1 MAKITTQQTHAL
13 ISLFLK
19 HYKDRYGKDPLN
31 FNRYRDKWGFQSM
44 AEDLGVERAKEV
56 ISYYFETGKAGHP
69 TSYLLHNYDKINAHM
84 IDREEDAINRKKLME
99 ESAKRVEEW
108 RAKKNG
114 K

>member
-19 HYKDRYGKDPLN
+19 GYKKRYGKDPVN
-31 FNRYRDKWGFQSM
+31 FNRFRDKWGFQDM
-44 AEDLGVERAKEV
+44 AEDLGLDRAKEV
-56 ISYYFETGKAGHP
+56 IEYYFETGKVGHP
-69 TSYLLHNYDKINAHM
+69 ISYLLREYDKINQRM
-84 IDREEDAINRKKLME
+84 IEREQDVINRKKLME

-108 RAKKNG
+108 RAKRG